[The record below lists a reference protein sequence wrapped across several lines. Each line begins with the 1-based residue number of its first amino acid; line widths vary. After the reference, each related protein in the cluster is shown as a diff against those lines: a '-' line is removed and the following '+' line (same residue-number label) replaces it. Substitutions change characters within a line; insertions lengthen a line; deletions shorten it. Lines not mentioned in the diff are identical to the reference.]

1 MALPDSR
8 SEDKSQTVKLVS
20 PEYSLEIF
28 CYRMLGRDPLC
39 IMESAS
45 AEISYAR
52 LLHQKSTKDLDFRKG
67 SLGRA
72 YCDDLQQLISLLM
85 NGTIPSNAMP
95 EFLGAVR
102 PLIQQLL
109 ARWEIGELRRVF
121 S

>member
-1 MALPDSR
+1 M
-8 SEDKSQTVKLVS
+8 VKLVS

-52 LLHQKSTKDLDFRKG
+52 LLHQESTKDLDFRKG
-67 SLGRA
+67 SLGRE
-72 YCDDLQQLISLLM
+72 YCDGLQQLISLLM
-85 NGTIPSNAMP
+85 NGSVQSNATP
-95 EFLGAVR
+95 EFLAAVK
-102 PLIQQLL
+102 PLVQQLL
-109 ARWEIGELRRVF
+109 EKWEIGELRKVF